1 MKRIL
6 ALTAVL
12 ILFCST
18 ALAYVGNRNT
28 RKFHHDSCSSVSQMK
43 PSNRV
48 YIETRLRPL
57 PTVQAVKI
65 LCYRN
70 ISFFYCV
77 LASKVIYCNVQNV
90 VFIVDQLIGKEAYK
104 LWQAKLLDYF
114 EHYLAFY

>member
-48 YIETRLRPL
+48 YIETRDEAINSGYVPCQRCRP
-57 PTVQAVKI
+57 
-65 LCYRN
+65 
-70 ISFFYCV
+70 
-77 LASKVIYCNVQNV
+77 
-90 VFIVDQLIGKEAYK
+90 
-104 LWQAKLLDYF
+104 
-114 EHYLAFY
+114 

>member
-12 ILFCST
+12 ILICST

-48 YIETRLRPL
+48 YIETRDEAINSGYVPCQRCRP
-57 PTVQAVKI
+57 
-65 LCYRN
+65 
-70 ISFFYCV
+70 
-77 LASKVIYCNVQNV
+77 
-90 VFIVDQLIGKEAYK
+90 
-104 LWQAKLLDYF
+104 
-114 EHYLAFY
+114 

>member
-48 YIETRLRPL
+48 YIETREEAINNGYVPCQRCRP
-57 PTVQAVKI
+57 
-65 LCYRN
+65 
-70 ISFFYCV
+70 
-77 LASKVIYCNVQNV
+77 
-90 VFIVDQLIGKEAYK
+90 
-104 LWQAKLLDYF
+104 
-114 EHYLAFY
+114 